1 MARGELYDN
10 NGGDVP
16 EYDENG
22 NPIVKTTKVNVLRRK
37 KLDKKAKVANMLQNA
52 GAKPQPFKMYDVSKL
67 KLETFRKVL
76 EYITENLQ
84 QGRKKPPVVP
94 ANYDELH

>member
-1 MARGELYDN
+1 
-10 NGGDVP
+10 
-16 EYDENG
+16 
-22 NPIVKTTKVNVLRRK
+22 
-37 KLDKKAKVANMLQNA
+37 MLQNA